1 MYCDFVAAGACL
13 EDKVDEVAIADGE
26 AMFAIAAFAQDE
38 TFHAPAAIENYLRDF
53 SIKHSPVSTVPVDV
67 SQ

>member
-26 AMFAIAAFAQDE
+26 AMFAIAALAEDEAFHSAAAVEDNFGDFAGE
-38 TFHAPAAIENYLRDF
+38 
-53 SIKHSPVSTVPVDV
+53 
-67 SQ
+67 